1 MRKWILKGHYPPN
14 TNSHFIMLNCIQFT
28 LHYFQC
34 RISAIS
40 LVRTDLF
47 LAMLKTGTCQ
57 LTSPFLEKKKFNLW
71 VKVLHWGLFP
81 TITNTTYLD
90 TLLLPLDAIHTIVLC
105 LFKKYRSIAILATGR
120 PLALYV
126 VDWRSRGRHVTCIR
140 CVYLSTCRSLALYV
154 YDSRSTSCRP
164 VHLLTFSLIC
174 IYLQCRS
181 VV

>member
-1 MRKWILKGHYPPN
+1 
-14 TNSHFIMLNCIQFT
+14 MLNCIQFT

-47 LAMLKTGTCQ
+47 LAMLKTGTCL
-57 LTSPFLEKKKFNLW
+57 LTLLFCKITTFDLW

-90 TLLLPLDAIHTIVLC
+90 TLLLTLDAIHTIVLC
-105 LFKKYRSIAILATGR
+105 LFKTYHSIAILATGR

-126 VDWRSRGRHVTCIR
+126 FDWRSRGRHVTCIR
-140 CVYLSTCRSLALYV
+140 CVYLSVCRPLALYV
-154 YDSRSTSCRP
+154 YDKQVDLLSTCP
-164 VHLLTFSLIC
+164 PFDL
-174 IYLQCRS
+174 
-181 VV
+181 